1 VFYIYKILLENNK
14 YYIGITD
21 KETPE
26 NSVILFKTKNRD
38 DIPGMAEAIHNN
50 TKQDPNRIFELPKKP
65 ERKKR
70 MQSFETRKKIREYRL
85 GKAWNKETKN
95 KISNT
100 IKDQYKSGKRK
111 ATKSNLYQT
120 FSKET
125 RAKMQEAH
133 KKRELLTCSHCGEAM
148 AINMYKRWHGDNCKF
163 NW

>member
-1 VFYIYKILLENNK
+1 VFYILKIKLDNEK
-14 YYIGITD
+14 YYLDIRED
-21 KETPE
+21 KVPN
-26 NSVILFKTKNRD
+26 NSEILFKTKNRD
-38 DIPGMAEAIHNN
+38 DIRGMAEAIHRN
-50 TKQDPNRIFELPKKP
+50 TLQDPNRVFDPQKKP
-65 ERKKR
+65 ERK
-70 MQSFETRKKIREYRL
+70 SFKHTKEAREKIREYRL
-85 GKAWNKETKN
+85 GKTWNKETKD

-100 IKDQYKSGKRK
+100 IKDQYRSGKRK